1 MTDAPIPA
9 PQTVD
14 TVVRAFTEA
23 ELALADITSSITR
36 FQSVSDQLVA
46 AGLASDAATDAL
58 RAAVAA
64 SEGIA
69 AQVGTLTTTIGEAAS
84 ALRAVDP
91 DRLWA
96 HLETVEQQRAADQ
109 VSSARIARRT
119 LAVAAIG
126 AVAAVVSALILV
138 LLAARVITL

>member
-23 ELALADITSSITR
+23 ELALADITSSIAR
-36 FQSVSDQLVA
+36 FQSASDQLAA

-58 RAAVAA
+58 KAAVAA
-64 SEGIA
+64 SDRIA
-69 AQVGTLTTTIGEAAS
+69 AQVGALTSTIGEAAS

-96 HLETVEQQRAADQ
+96 HLEAVERRRADDQ
-109 VSSARIARRT
+109 ATNARTARR
-119 LAVAAIG
+119 AVALAAIG
-126 AVAAVVSALILV
+126 AAAAVVSALILV
-138 LLAARVITL
+138 LLLARVIAL

>member
-23 ELALADITSSITR
+23 ELALADITSSITQFR
-36 FQSVSDQLVA
+36 SASDQLAA
-46 AGLASDAATDAL
+46 AGLASDAATTAL
-58 RAAVAA
+58 EAAVAA
-64 SEGIA
+64 SDRIA
-69 AQVGTLTTTIGEAAS
+69 AQVGALTSTIGEAAS

-96 HLETVEQQRAADQ
+96 HLEEVERRRAADQ
-109 VSSARIARRT
+109 AANAWTARRT

-126 AVAAVVSALILV
+126 AAAAAVAALILV
-138 LLAARVITL
+138 LLLARVIAL